1 MEITTTPRRATYTAR
16 ALRLLVNLACAVAV
30 VAALGLLVPAAFGL
44 ERYVITG
51 SSMSGTYEVGSIV
64 FAEVVPVADLGE
76 GDVITYLP
84 PADSGIDHLV
94 THRIVSIEDGV
105 FRTQGD
111 AIDHPDPWTFTLTEA
126 TQARVRYDVPL
137 IGHAFLAMQ
146 DRGTRILVIGIPA
159 GLIAL
164 GSLVQVLR
172 GLRIPGMSRR
182 RTSDAGPTTP
192 SQPEAV
198 VPQMA
203 AVGGP

>member
-1 MEITTTPRRATYTAR
+1 VEITTTPRRATYTAR

-203 AVGGP
+203 AAGGP

>member
-1 MEITTTPRRATYTAR
+1 VEITTTPRRATYTAR

-126 TQARVRYDVPL
+126 TQARVRYDVPF

-146 DRGTRILVIGIPA
+146 DRGTRTLVIGIPA

-164 GSLVQVLR
+164 ASLVQVLR
-172 GLRIPGMSRR
+172 GLRIPGTPRR
-182 RTSDAGPTTP
+182 RTPAADPTTP

-198 VPQMA
+198 APRMA